1 MEQSEERRSLGVA
14 AISGASLEKRV
25 REEIENNKLPRL
37 SSGWS
42 EFQSLL
48 SPAVPKQ
55 CLLLVKR
62 DRLELAV
69 ATDDLLVTLLVD
81 NKHYL
86 VTLVELTHVKGVDLG
101 NHEGSVRKG
110 TEIQF
115 SVWFLDNTRFYWESG
130 LEDADQIRDFAGYL
144 RGFLGGEPA

>member
-1 MEQSEERRSLGVA
+1 MEKAEGRRSLEVGAVY
-14 AISGASLEKRV
+14 GASLEKRV
-25 REEIENNKLPRL
+25 REEIESNNLPRL

-42 EFQSLL
+42 EFQALLGGAVLRQSLL
-48 SPAVPKQ
+48 I
-55 CLLLVKR
+55 VKR
-62 DRLELAV
+62 DRFELAV

-110 TEIQF
+110 TEMQLNI
-115 SVWFLDNTRFYWESG
+115 WFLDNTRFYWESG
-130 LEDADQIRDFAGYL
+130 LEDTDQIRNFAGYMRSL
-144 RGFLGGEPA
+144 LGGEPA